1 MEDALRNCAGRAGGV
16 LAVAAQNCWN
26 GGGFARED
34 GDGALRSC
42 EVVVGLRWR
51 VKDSRWRK
59 VQRWWCEGAAVM
71 VTATVWR
78 WWREGAASREVGD
91 RVEMVAELVHWWP
104 EKVGGGGCVAA
115 VVSGA
120 SPAR

>member
-1 MEDALRNCAGRAGGV
+1 MA
-16 LAVAAQNCWN
+16 
-26 GGGFARED
+26 
-34 GDGALRSC
+34 
-42 EVVVGLRWR
+42 GLRWR

-59 VQRWWCEGAAVM
+59 VQRWWC
-71 VTATVWR
+71 
-78 WWREGAASREVGD
+78 EGAASREVGD

-104 EKVGGGGCVAA
+104 EKVGGDGCVAA